1 MATTSSVF
9 TGSSNFSADFQ
20 QVVKRAVA
28 IASLPIT
35 QSQNQVTALQSQ
47 SSALGTLS
55 STFSSL
61 QSAVKNL
68 ESALGLGS
76 FSSSLSTTGV
86 ATAAL
91 SGAPL
96 PGSFSLS
103 VVDIGAF
110 SRSLSLDTG
119 LPAVAD
125 PTASSISDATSY
137 TLKVGAAEFT
147 ITPTSN
153 SLTAL
158 ADALNRNT
166 DAHVQATVVNTGSSG
181 APNYQLSVQGTNLGD
196 QTIQLT
202 AIDGAAPGTDLLLED
217 TKGDTAKY
225 RINGKPTVAIESNS
239 RTIVAAPGVTLTLLA
254 AGDTDVTVSRSTA
267 AVSTALLGFVAAYN
281 DAQRNIDTNRG
292 SGTGALKGQ
301 SVLSTASDSL
311 RRISGYSTGNTGASS
326 LAALGLTFDSDGN
339 LAFDTSTFA
348 STTGNRIQQLQD
360 FFGGSTT
367 GGFLKAAT
375 DTLNTLTDSSTGV
388 LTSQQLSLTN
398 QITDENTS
406 IAAQQARVDLLE
418 TNLNARM
425 AAADAAV
432 AVLEQQASYFTAMF
446 ASMRTASN

>member
-1 MATTSSVF
+1 MAATNSVF

-35 QSQNQVTALQSQ
+35 QSQNQVGALQSQ
-47 SSALGTLS
+47 SSALGSLS

-76 FSSSLSTTGV
+76 FSSSLSTAGV

-96 PGSFSLS
+96 PGTFSLS

-119 LPAVAD
+119 LSAVAD
-125 PTASSISDATSY
+125 PAASSISDATSY
-137 TLKVGAAEFT
+137 TLKVGSEEFT

-158 ADALNRNT
+158 ADALNRNA

-181 APNYQLSVQGTNLGD
+181 APNYQLSVQGSSLGD
-196 QTIQLT
+196 RTIQLT

-217 TKGDTAKY
+217 TPGDTATY

-239 RTIVAAPGVTLTLLA
+239 RTITAAPGVTLTLLK

-267 AVSTALLGFVAAYN
+267 AISTALLGFVAAYN

-292 SGTGALKGQ
+292 SGSGALRGQ

-311 RRISGYSTGNTGASS
+311 RRISGYSTGVSGVSS
-326 LAALGLTFDSDGN
+326 LTALGLSFDHDGN
-339 LAFDTSTFA
+339 LAFDSSTFA

-360 FFGGSTT
+360 FLGGATS

-375 DTLNTLTDSSTGV
+375 DTLNALTDSSSGV
-388 LTSQQLSLTN
+388 LTNEQLSLTS
-398 QITDENTS
+398 QITNENTS

-432 AVLEQQASYFTAMF
+432 AALEQQASYFTAMF
-446 ASMRTASN
+446 TSMRAASN